1 MPTPKPKAPTGAA
14 AVRELQRQVSPAGVA
29 AAEAKARKAVEK
41 KNGYVTTKVEN
52 VKAKNQSLDI
62 LKKFGLGK

>member
-41 KNGYVTTKVEN
+41 KNGFVSN
-52 VKAKNQSLDI
+52 NGSSIAKFTQK
-62 LKKFGLGK
+62 LKSLGK

>member
-41 KNGYVTTKVEN
+41 KNGFVSNNGSSITKFTQ
-52 VKAKNQSLDI
+52 K
-62 LKKFGLGK
+62 LKSLGK